1 VKLPNPERAIV
12 DQAKL
17 TGYCLNPR
25 HQRGRHKAR
34 VFAAT
39 LNITLKNSELLRK
52 ALLQAAVNNE
62 AIPTRRDV
70 YGSATW

>member
-1 VKLPNPERAIV
+1 MKLPNPERAIV

-25 HQRGRHKAR
+25 HPRGRHKAR

-39 LNITLKNSELLRK
+39 LNIILKNSELLRK

-62 AIPTRRDV
+62 AIPTQRDV